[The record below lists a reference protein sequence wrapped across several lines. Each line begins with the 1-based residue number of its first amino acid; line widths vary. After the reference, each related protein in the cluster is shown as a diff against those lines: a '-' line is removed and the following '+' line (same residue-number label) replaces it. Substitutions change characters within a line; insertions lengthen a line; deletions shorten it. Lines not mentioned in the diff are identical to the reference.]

1 MLLKP
6 VMGIFGA
13 SVPRTMEDDPSD
25 LSPVKVFSRRKL
37 VQAEIR
43 GYDYLF
49 LHILSN
55 LLLENQ

>member
-6 VMGIFGA
+6 VMSIFGA
-13 SVPRTMEDDPSD
+13 SVPRTMEDDLSD

-37 VQAEIR
+37 VQAEVR